1 MLTWTSLTRNVPAAL
16 RAAVASCRRH
26 FAYAAGFSAII
37 NLLYIAPTLYML
49 QVYDRVVPSHGAVTL
64 VFLTVLLLA
73 TLATLALLEMVRSRL
88 LVRASLR
95 LDRELSVQI
104 LTIALN
110 RRLGSKAPQVM
121 RDFDT
126 FRQAVTGSGILALFD
141 APWMVVYVAL
151 CFVLHPVLGFM
162 AIGGAACLA
171 ALSVATERATRP
183 RLDDASKA
191 AAASYASLSEATQAG
206 DVIQS
211 LGMRDAVIRRNLAE
225 RSNMTGLQGQA
236 SLSAGRLMGLTK
248 FIRLSLQSLSL
259 GVAAWL
265 AVGQQIAP
273 GAIFAASLLMAR
285 ALAPL
290 EMVLGSWRSLVEARN
305 AFQNLCEALG
315 GAEAAAAAPKTI
327 LPAPV
332 GRLDV
337 EQLTV
342 LGPYPDRPILQGV
355 SFSVAPGEVLGL
367 VGPSGAGKTTLVRAL
382 VGAVSASQGNVRID
396 SASLTDWDAE
406 RLGRHLGYLPQELG
420 LMRGTVKQNICR
432 FADVTHGSRVEID
445 EKAVAA
451 AQACGAHE
459 MILRLPA
466 GYDTPIE
473 WGGAGLSLGQAQR
486 VALARA
492 LYDEPSLV
500 ILDEPNA
507 HLDGEGELKLLQALD
522 QVKQR
527 GAAVVLV
534 AHRATLLPV
543 IDSLLVL
550 KDGRVTH
557 HGARDEVLGQINRSQ
572 QETQKLTREAQAA

>member
-1 MLTWTSLTRNVPAAL
+1 MLTWTSVTRNVPAPL
-16 RAAVASCRRH
+16 KAAVASCRRH

-49 QVYDRVVPSHGAVTL
+49 QVYDRVVPTHGAVTL
-64 VFLTVLLLA
+64 IFLTILLLA
-73 TLATLALLEMVRSRL
+73 TLATLALLEVVRSRL

-110 RRLGSKAPQVM
+110 RRLGARAPQVM

-126 FRQAVTGSGILALFD
+126 FRQAVTGTGILALFD

-151 CFVLHPVLGFM
+151 CFVLHPVLGFIAM
-162 AIGGAACLA
+162 GGAGCLA
-171 ALSVATERATRP
+171 ALSLATERATRP
-183 RLDDASKA
+183 RLDEASNA
-191 AAASYASLSEATQAG
+191 AAASYASLSEASQAG
-206 DVIQS
+206 DIIHT
-211 LGMRDAVIRRNLAE
+211 LGMREAVIRRNLAE

-248 FIRLSLQSLSL
+248 FIRLALQSLSL

-290 EMVLGSWRSLVEARN
+290 ELALGSWRQLVEARN
-305 AFQNLCEALG
+305 AFQHLCDVLG
-315 GAEAAAAAPKTI
+315 GAVTTAAPKTV
-327 LPAPV
+327 LPAPA

-342 LGPYPDRPILQGV
+342 VGSHPDRPILQGV
-355 SFSVAPGEVLGL
+355 SFGVAPGEVLGL
-367 VGPSGAGKTTLVRAL
+367 VGPSGAGKTTLVRSL
-382 VGAVSASQGNVRID
+382 VGAVSPAQGHVRID
-396 SASLTDWDAE
+396 NASLPDWDAE
-406 RLGRHLGYLPQELG
+406 RLGRHIGYLPQELG
-420 LMRGTVKQNICR
+420 LLRGTVKQNICR
-432 FADVTHGSRVEID
+432 FSDVTSGSQVEID

-473 WGGAGLSLGQAQR
+473 WGGSGLSLGQAQR

-492 LYDEPSLV
+492 LYDDPSLV
-500 ILDEPNA
+500 VLDEPNA

-522 QVKQR
+522 QVKRR

-557 HGARDEVLGQINRSQ
+557 HGARDDVLAQINRQQ
-572 QETQKLTREAQAA
+572 QEPQKLTREAEAA